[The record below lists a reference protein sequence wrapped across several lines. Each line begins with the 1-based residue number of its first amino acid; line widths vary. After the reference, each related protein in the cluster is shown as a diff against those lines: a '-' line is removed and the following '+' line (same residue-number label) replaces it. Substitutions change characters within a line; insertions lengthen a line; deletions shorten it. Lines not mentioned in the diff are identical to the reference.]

1 MSYEDELREFMEQEG
16 ISNNPFKMVTFMPK
30 RKVKI
35 TTYLEDSDGDRVELG
50 DLAEDVLRFIE
61 EQMLDEDGHNMVGN
75 QLFPIINDF
84 MSWVIPRTTNIVAAE
99 FMMTA
104 GAIRA
109 AMSTYGMAV
118 ALLMQYVAQ
127 HNLKMVTEEE
137 PLTQEEIDSYY
148 ERSEKAEQALYKAL
162 GGKNVPEIED

>member
-16 ISNNPFKMVTFMPK
+16 IANNPFKMVTFLPK

-35 TTYLEDSDGDRVELG
+35 TTYLEDEDGDRVELG
-50 DLAEDVLRFIE
+50 DLAEDVLRFIS
-61 EQMLDEDGHNMVGN
+61 EQMEDEDGNMVGN

-109 AMSTYGMAV
+109 SLSTYGMAV
-118 ALLMQYVAQ
+118 ALLMQYIAQ
-127 HNLKMVTEEE
+127 HQLKMVTEEE
-137 PLTQEEIDSYY
+137 SLTQEEIDSYY
-148 ERSEKAEQALYKAL
+148 ERSTKAEKALYKAL
-162 GGKNVPEIED
+162 GGRDVPELED